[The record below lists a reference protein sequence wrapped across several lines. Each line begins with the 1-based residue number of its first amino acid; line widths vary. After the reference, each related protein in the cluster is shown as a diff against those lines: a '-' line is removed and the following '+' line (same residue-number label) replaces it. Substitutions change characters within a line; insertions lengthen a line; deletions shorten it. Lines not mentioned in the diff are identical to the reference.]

1 MRPASQQAA
10 AAFRSNICVCHLIAP
25 PLGRPGYAL
34 VGIICYVCKKVNDF
48 CENSPQKKE
57 RAGKPKRVSGRCP
70 LLFCEAKYKKQV
82 RYLGTDYELEAVY
95 LFRLLR
101 HLSTRFCA
109 V

>member
-1 MRPASQQAA
+1 MIFAKIPT
-10 AAFRSNICVCHLIAP
+10 
-25 PLGRPGYAL
+25 
-34 VGIICYVCKKVNDF
+34 KKG
-48 CENSPQKKE
+48 
-57 RAGKPKRVSGRCP
+57 RAGKPKRVSGRGP
-70 LLFCEAKYKKQV
+70 LFSCEAKYKKQV